1 MQERGE
7 LQAYHY
13 HAGLTPK
20 QRIKVQRQWHCGR
33 LQVVCA
39 TIAFGMGIDKPD
51 VRFVMHYTLPTSLEV
66 CSSSILRLVDTPVL
80 ECSTVFCKHSRP
92 LLANAMQPLFLQP
105 ILMMQ
110 MEQARC

>member
-20 QRIKVQRQWHCGR
+20 QRIKVQREWHCGR

-66 CSSSILRLVDTPVL
+66 RS
-80 ECSTVFCKHSRP
+80 
-92 LLANAMQPLFLQP
+92 LQC
-105 ILMMQ
+105 IGT
-110 MEQARC
+110 C